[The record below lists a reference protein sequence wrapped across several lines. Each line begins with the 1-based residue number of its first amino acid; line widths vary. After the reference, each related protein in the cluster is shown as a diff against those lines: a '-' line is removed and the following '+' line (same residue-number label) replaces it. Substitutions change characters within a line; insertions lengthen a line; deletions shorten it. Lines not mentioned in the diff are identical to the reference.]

1 MVSIYQEPKEGSQNY
16 TERAQVE
23 TVSIS
28 GEISLIYQEKG
39 LIFGH
44 HMLYAPVSFG
54 AMVEVKLT
62 C

>member
-1 MVSIYQEPKEGSQNY
+1 MISIYQEPKEGSQNY
-16 TERAQVE
+16 TERAQVG

-28 GEISLIYQEKG
+28 GEISLIYQEKE
-39 LIFGH
+39 LILGH

-54 AMVEVKLT
+54 AILEVKFT